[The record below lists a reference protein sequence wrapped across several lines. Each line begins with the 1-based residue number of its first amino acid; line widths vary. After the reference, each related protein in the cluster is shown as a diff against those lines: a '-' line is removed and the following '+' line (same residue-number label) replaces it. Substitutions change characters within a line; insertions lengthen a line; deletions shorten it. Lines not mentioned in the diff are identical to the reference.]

1 MELFSA
7 EFFSALLAIILLDFV
22 LAGDNA
28 LVIGLAARKVPKNK
42 QNIVILWGTIGAI
55 AVRAAMTV
63 GVFWLLKIPGLML
76 IGGVALIWIA
86 RKLLQPEQEVDKG
99 HTIAIAAG
107 SPVAAAVRTIII
119 ADTVMGVD
127 NALAIG
133 AMARDSIF
141 LIVFGLAIT
150 VPIIVWGS
158 RLVLL
163 LAGRFPSIILVAGGV
178 LAWTAA
184 KMIFEEPLLKGLMS
198 HGPAIEAMLTVLIFT
213 ISVSPWFEH
222 RMGPRVRPLTI
233 VLPCLF
239 LWLLAFEVIGGL
251 TGWPVGYLDATN
263 WPEAAMQF
271 VRWVGWIP
279 LASFALWLSERKAKR
294 QRASSKEAL
303 SAR

>member
-1 MELFSA
+1 MEILSA

-55 AVRAAMTV
+55 AVRAAMTL

-86 RKLLQPEQEVDKG
+86 RKLLQPEQEVDRG
-99 HTIAIAAG
+99 HAIALAAG
-107 SPVAAAVRTIII
+107 SPVASAVRTIVI

-150 VPIIVWGS
+150 VPIIIWGS
-158 RLVLL
+158 RLVLM

-184 KMIFEEPLLKGLMS
+184 KMIFEEPLLGGLTV
-198 HGPAIEAMLTVLIFT
+198 HGPAVEAMLTVLIFT
-213 ISVSPWFEH
+213 ISVAPWFEH
-222 RMGPRVRPLTI
+222 RIGPRIRPLTI

-239 LWLLAFEVIGGL
+239 LWLLAFEVIGTLIGRS
-251 TGWPVGYLDATN
+251 VAYLEATA

-271 VRWVGWIP
+271 LRWVGWIP
-279 LASFALWLSERKAKR
+279 LASFGLWLSDRRARHRRKG
-294 QRASSKEAL
+294 SKEAL

>member
-1 MELFSA
+1 MEIFSA

-55 AVRAAMTV
+55 AVRAAMTL

-99 HTIAIAAG
+99 HSIAIAAG
-107 SPVAAAVRTIII
+107 SPVASAVRTIII

-133 AMARDSIF
+133 AMARDSVF
-141 LIVFGLAIT
+141 LIILGLAIT
-150 VPIIVWGS
+150 VPIIIWGS
-158 RLVLL
+158 RLVLT
-163 LAGRFPSIILVAGGV
+163 LAGRFPSITLVAGGV

-184 KMIFEEPLLKGLMS
+184 KMIFEEPLLGSLMA
-198 HGPAIEAMLTVLIFT
+198 HGPAVEAMLTVLIFT
-213 ISVSPWFEH
+213 ISVAPWFEH
-222 RMGPRVRPLTI
+222 RLGPRVRPLTI
-233 VLPCLF
+233 VLPVLF
-239 LWLLAFEVIGGL
+239 LWLLAFEVIGNLIGR
-251 TGWPVGYLDATN
+251 PVGYLEATA
-263 WPEAAMQF
+263 WPEAGIQF
-271 VRWVGWIP
+271 IRWVGWIP
-279 LASFALWLSERKAKR
+279 VASFGLWLSERRTRRRRAKG
-294 QRASSKEAL
+294 KEAL
-303 SAR
+303 SER